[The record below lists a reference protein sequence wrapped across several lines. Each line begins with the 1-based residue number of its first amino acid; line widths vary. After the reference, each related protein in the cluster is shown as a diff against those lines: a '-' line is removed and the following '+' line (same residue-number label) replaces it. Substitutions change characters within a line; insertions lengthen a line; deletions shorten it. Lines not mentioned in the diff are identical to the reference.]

1 MFKRNNSRKLL
12 PAEVFVHF
20 ILIPHPCVSV
30 HKEFQEGK
38 DSHESECYERHY
50 RDRIKVSIAEL
61 QSVDAERNDESSY
74 LSHRLPKTPRSSR
87 ELWGRRPTPSP
98 ESEPS
103 SW

>member
-1 MFKRNNSRKLL
+1 MKLL

-38 DSHESECYERHY
+38 DSHESECYKRHY
-50 RDRIKVSIAEL
+50 REKIKVSIAERR
-61 QSVDAERNDESSY
+61 SVDAEGNNGSSY
-74 LSHRLPKTPRSSR
+74 LSHRWPKTPRSSR